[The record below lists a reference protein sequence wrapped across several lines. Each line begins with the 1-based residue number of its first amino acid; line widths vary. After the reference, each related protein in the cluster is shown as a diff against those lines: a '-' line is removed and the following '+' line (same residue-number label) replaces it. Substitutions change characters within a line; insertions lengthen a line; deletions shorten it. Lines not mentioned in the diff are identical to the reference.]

1 MKRRRPLSINMVR
14 LHSSPALTQKHLH
27 AILSEAV
34 LGHRSDVAAG
44 NLTSLTN
51 SLVHLEGE
59 VVQVLLRLLRTS
71 GVQTSKLPLE

>member
-1 MKRRRPLSINMVR
+1 MKRRRPLSINMVQ

-34 LGHRSDVAAG
+34 LGHLSDMAAD

-51 SLVHLEGE
+51 FLVHLEGE
-59 VVQVLLRLLRTS
+59 VVLVLLHLLRTL
-71 GVQTSKLPLE
+71 GVQISKPPLE